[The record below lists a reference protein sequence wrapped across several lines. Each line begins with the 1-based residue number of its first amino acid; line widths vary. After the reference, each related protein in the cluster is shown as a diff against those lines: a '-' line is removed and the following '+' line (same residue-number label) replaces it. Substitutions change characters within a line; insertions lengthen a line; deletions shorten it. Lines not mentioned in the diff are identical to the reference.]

1 MKFRDL
7 FSSRSIRQLIFVV
20 LLFALLI
27 PIAIWDS
34 DTQVKVQFSDVDV
47 FVKCDRYNMTIPYED
62 IASVELADL
71 AEPGEKVENGFDNDI
86 IRAGMWKNDTWGEY
100 HICADLDTTVCVVI
114 KLEDGRTFVFSCK
127 SDKAT
132 AEDYKELQAHLNP

>member
-1 MKFRDL
+1 MNFRDL
-7 FSSRSIRQLIFVV
+7 FSKRSIRQLIFVA

-34 DTQVKVQFSDVDV
+34 GTQVKVQFNDTSLYVR
-47 FVKCDRYNMTIPYED
+47 CDRYNMTIAYDE
-62 IASVELADL
+62 ISSAELVELP
-71 AEPGEKVENGFDNDI
+71 EPGEKLENGFDDDI
-86 IRAGMWKNDTWGEY
+86 IRAGLWKNDIWGEY

-132 AEDYKELQAHLNP
+132 TEDYEQLKTYLT